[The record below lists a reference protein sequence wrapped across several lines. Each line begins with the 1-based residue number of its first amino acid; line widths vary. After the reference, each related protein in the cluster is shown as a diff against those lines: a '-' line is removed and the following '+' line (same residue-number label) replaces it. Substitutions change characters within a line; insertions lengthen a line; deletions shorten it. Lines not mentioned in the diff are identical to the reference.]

1 MIKIE
6 IKSDKVEAF
15 SGVSKKTGRPFSMNN
30 QTGYANLID
39 ANGEVLRQ
47 AIKITLSDDQK
58 PYQPG
63 FYTLAPSS
71 FFIDSFSR
79 LVVGRIALLPFA
91 QSAPARQ
98 AA

>member
-47 AIKITLSDDQK
+47 ALKITLNDDQK

-63 FYTLAPSS
+63 MYMLAPSS
-71 FFIDSFSR
+71 LFIDSFSR
-79 LVVGRIALLPFA
+79 LVVGRLALLPLA
-91 QSAPARQ
+91 QSAQ
-98 AA
+98 VFKAA

>member
-15 SGVSKKTGRPFSMNN
+15 SGISKKTGKPFSMNN
-30 QTGYANLID
+30 QTGYANLVD

-47 AIKITLSDDQK
+47 ALKITLSDDQK
-58 PYQPG
+58 PYPVG

-71 FFIDSFSR
+71 LYIDSFSR
-79 LVVGRIALLPFA
+79 LVVGRIALMPF
-91 QSAPARQ
+91 QSAAVRQ